1 MGTDLA
7 GVARATGIA
16 QASLIRTNDEVRAFR
31 GLMGSAKVPV
41 FAQIKVDPEKLPLV
55 LPPREA
61 SYLKNRFRIS
71 VLGEA
76 CLQD

>member
-1 MGTDLA
+1 MGT
-7 GVARATGIA
+7 
-16 QASLIRTNDEVRAFR
+16 
-31 GLMGSAKVPV
+31 AKAPV

-71 VLGEA
+71 VLGEG
-76 CLQD
+76 CLQA